1 MSTIIP
7 GASALPGGEQG
18 QDGEA
23 GRAKMGI
30 SRMLAHRVGS
40 ALQSV
45 GCLPLLAGLV
55 EGGQRAGGAGAG
67 GAGGRKAGVQRAGGL
82 EGGLL
87 CSCVIKGAGKGITC
101 LVPVLSSSASVF
113 QISAH
118 VTGTISACR

>member
-55 EGGQRAGGAGAG
+55 EGGRRAEGGGAESG
-67 GAGGRKAGVQRAGGL
+67 GTGGGPAV
-82 EGGLL
+82 LL
-87 CSCVIKGAGKGITC
+87 CD
-101 LVPVLSSSASVF
+101 
-113 QISAH
+113 
-118 VTGTISACR
+118 

>member
-1 MSTIIP
+1 MSTLIP
-7 GASALPGGEQG
+7 GASALPGGGQG
-18 QDGEA
+18 KEGEA

-30 SRMLAHRVGS
+30 SRLLAHRVGN

-45 GCLPLLAGLV
+45 GCLPLLAG
-55 EGGQRAGGAGAG
+55 QRAGGAGAG
-67 GAGGRKAGVQRAGGL
+67 TGGL

-87 CSCVIKGAGKGITC
+87 CSCVIKGAGKGLTC
-101 LVPVLSSSASVF
+101 LVPVLSSAASVF